1 MSGTLGSAFLSCN
14 NYSSDSE
21 ATIVARAYGKTLT
34 LDSLEARIP
43 DQLSF
48 EDSTDL
54 AERLINVWLREQVL
68 IYQAEKSLLN
78 ESAAL
83 QNRIDEYRNTLIVS
97 EYEKNYT
104 KSRLDTLITDLELEE
119 FHNNNPE
126 LFKLSDHVVKAV
138 FVFLPEEETDL
149 DSAKTWL
156 AAADSVSIPKLE
168 RWCIEHN
175 AHYGLDTDYWWFLS
189 DLLDVVPMQIY
200 RLEDQLKSRKV
211 VTFTHEEHTFLIHIL
226 DHRLKDLPSPL
237 PVAKDQIK
245 EIILHSRKKE
255 LLQELRDDL
264 VMDAW
269 SLGLIS
275 IDSLHQSS
283 IVTH

>member
-1 MSGTLGSAFLSCN
+1 M
-14 NYSSDSE
+14 
-21 ATIVARAYGKTLT
+21 
-34 LDSLEARIP
+34 
-43 DQLSF
+43 
-48 EDSTDL
+48 
-54 AERLINVWLREQVL
+54 
-68 IYQAEKSLLN
+68 
-78 ESAAL
+78 
-83 QNRIDEYRNTLIVS
+83 
-97 EYEKNYT
+97 
-104 KSRLDTLITDLELEE
+104 
-119 FHNNNPE
+119 
-126 LFKLSDHVVKAV
+126 VKAV
-138 FVFLPEEETDL
+138 FVFLLKGNDL

-226 DHRLKDLPSPL
+226 DHRLKDSSPL

-245 EIILHSRKKE
+245 EIILHSRKRNFAGI
-255 LLQELRDDL
+255 RDDL